1 MKDET
6 LETVPEPPMDEAM
19 VVANLQPVKFD
30 GQTKAPITASQAKID
45 AIADLTHSAYQK
57 AATLKITAEE
67 SDALRKDFPDEAF
80 KPGAAGKENLIYIEH
95 AFLRDRFT
103 EVFGMGQWAIIPRNR
118 WEEKFTID
126 RKSVV

>member
-1 MKDET
+1 MNKDET
-6 LETVPEPPMDEAM
+6 LEVELMADHSANERPQAIATVDQQQMTPPKPIDK
-19 VVANLQPVKFD
+19 L
-30 GQTKAPITASQAKID
+30 PITASQAKID

-67 SDALRKDFPDEAF
+67 SDTLRKDFPDEAF

-103 EVFGMGQWAIIPRNR
+103 EVFGMGTWAI
-118 WEEKFTID
+118 
-126 RKSVV
+126 